1 MPDWLGGLTA
11 VRKWPWN
18 SPRCF
23 FLNLRITQCIQFKPV
38 LRKGHLYTTP
48 IEGSRTSLPALHE
61 ISPRTLHCPRNGAGS
76 FYELT
81 FQGSGKHFQL
91 NSDLFYLAVT
101 TTQLRMRKVFIISDF
116 PWQVREGFSAE
127 VCGQRIIRN
136 NRALQ
141 KQIILLPTHDSKR
154 RLAGAVQKCRTPR
167 GSRVTCEARAGG
179 PRAARGVRAA
189 DSSETP
195 ASDAL
200 PSLNGASFQTKIK
213 VSEKT
218 FYNLFYHHQHCFVMF
233 FIFDINA
240 LTYDAFM
247 RLKKLCCNVFWWQAQ
262 APQFKKMV
270 VFSVLVLCFFRNH
283 TDPFGYVQNWRT
295 MAPSK

>member
-1 MPDWLGGLTA
+1 MPNPSRLTRD
-11 VRKWPWN
+11 VRGP
-18 SPRCF
+18 SRRTASCPRCPSCR
-23 FLNLRITQCIQFKPV
+23 LLR
-38 LRKGHLYTTP
+38 
-48 IEGSRTSLPALHE
+48 
-61 ISPRTLHCPRNGAGS
+61 
-76 FYELT
+76 
-81 FQGSGKHFQL
+81 
-91 NSDLFYLAVT
+91 D
-101 TTQLRMRKVFIISDF
+101 
-116 PWQVREGFSAE
+116 
-127 VCGQRIIRN
+127 
-136 NRALQ
+136 
-141 KQIILLPTHDSKR
+141 
-154 RLAGAVQKCRTPR
+154 
-167 GSRVTCEARAGG
+167 
-179 PRAARGVRAA
+179 
-189 DSSETP
+189 P

-218 FYNLFYHHQHCFVMF
+218 FYNLFYHHQHYFVMF